1 MLGRIGGL
9 FRHRWDPHVITALSG
24 QPLRY
29 RALSICLQAQT
40 AEHLDDS
47 TLTRSLHRLTQ
58 GGLVAKGAQH
68 IGGRDINLYQ
78 LTNQGRHQ
86 LTAYRSFLAAY
97 EQLTT
102 PDGHTANGIWPH
114 HPHSA

>member
-9 FRHRWDPHVITALSG
+9 FRHRWDPHVITALAG

-29 RALSICLQAQT
+29 RALSISLAAQT
-40 AEHLDDS
+40 GEHLDDS
-47 TLTRSLHRLTQ
+47 TLTRSLHRLIRD
-58 GGLVAKGAQH
+58 GLVTADAQL
-68 IGGRDINLYQ
+68 IAGRDINLYQ
-78 LTNQGRHQ
+78 LTCQGRDH

-102 PDGHTANGIWPH
+102 TGGHSVNGIWPH